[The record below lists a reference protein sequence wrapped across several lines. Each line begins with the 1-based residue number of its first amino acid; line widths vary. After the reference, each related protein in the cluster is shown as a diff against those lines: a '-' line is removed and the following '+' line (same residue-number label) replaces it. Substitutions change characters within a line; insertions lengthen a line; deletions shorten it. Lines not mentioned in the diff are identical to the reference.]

1 MILFKLKCGAGHEF
15 DGWFRDGATFER
27 QSARGQVV
35 CPECGSND
43 VEKAPMAPRPLRVAA
58 SEATEQP
65 PRPEDVRRALQVLR
79 RHVETH
85 CEDVGPRFATEAR
98 AIHRGTAKA
107 RGIYGEATMAESRA
121 LADEGIEFRTIPW
134 VPPSDA

>member
-1 MILFKLKCGAGHEF
+1 MILFKLKCDAGHEF
-15 DGWFRDGATFER
+15 EGWFRDGATFDR
-27 QSARGQVV
+27 QNARGQVA
-35 CPECGSND
+35 CPRCGD
-43 VEKAPMAPRPLRVAA
+43 TGVEKAPMAPRPLRAAAA
-58 SEATEQP
+58 SSAESP
-65 PRPEDVRRALQVLR
+65 PRGEDVRRALQVLR

-107 RGIYGEATMAESRA
+107 RGIYGEATADESRA
-121 LADEGIEFRTIPW
+121 LADEGIETATIPW